1 MILKDCGGPKII
13 SGIFPVA
20 FSVNSA
26 FLLVKF
32 FREEAENKA
41 GGGEK
46 VSRPMQLGDRESFLK
61 RKMGKD

>member
-1 MILKDCGGPKII
+1 MDG
-13 SGIFPVA
+13 
-20 FSVNSA
+20 N
-26 FLLVKF
+26 FL
-32 FREEAENKA
+32 REKAQNKA